1 MIRVT
6 IPGRFAGMNEFIEAN
21 RTGKRNWNKAN
32 TMKQRDQATLL
43 AILRPSLRGKR
54 IKYPIHLSYRFYE
67 PSARRD
73 KDNISGYFHKIFQD
87 ALVIGGWIPN
97 DGWKEIEGFEDHF
110 DIDKG
115 NPRIKIEIREVSR

>member
-32 TMKQRDQATLL
+32 TMKQRDQAALL
-43 AILRPSLRGKR
+43 AILKPSLRGKR

-73 KDNISGYFHKIFQD
+73 KDNISGSIRR
-87 ALVIGGWIPN
+87 LPGRP
-97 DGWKEIEGFEDHF
+97 
-110 DIDKG
+110 G
-115 NPRIKIEIREVSR
+115 NRRMDSE